1 MLLYL
6 LFALNAFFVI
16 FLSAYVVKFELK
28 RLRINNAMALAA
40 KFKTNS
46 SSEKIV
52 GQAQKKLSTPKH
64 FR

>member
-16 FLSAYVVKFELK
+16 FLSAYAVKFELK
-28 RLRINNAMALAA
+28 RLRINNSMALAA

-46 SSEKIV
+46 SSDKIASE
-52 GQAQKKLSTPKH
+52 AQKKLSTPKN